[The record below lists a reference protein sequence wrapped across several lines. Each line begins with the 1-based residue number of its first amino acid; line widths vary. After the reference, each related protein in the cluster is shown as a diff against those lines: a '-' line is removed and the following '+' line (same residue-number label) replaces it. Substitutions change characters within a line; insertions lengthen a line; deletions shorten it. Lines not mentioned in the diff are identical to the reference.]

1 MSAVILRHW
10 RTEDRD
16 MTWTIRSCNE
26 GGVWIAV
33 DEYYYFSTVTGR
45 YIVSVRKGFI
55 IFKI

>member
-16 MTWTIRSCNE
+16 MIWTIRSCNE

-55 IFKI
+55 T